1 MEKKPSWTI
10 AQKANAAPSIVKIDK
25 QPQLKPRNEQ
35 LVLVFLI
42 KKGLLNLSIFE
53 NKDEQLNKI
62 KRIKD
67 FVSNQSLIIFSVFR
81 M

>member
-1 MEKKPSWTI
+1 MEKKPFWTI

-25 QPQLKPRNEQ
+25 QPQLKPQNEQ

-53 NKDEQLNKI
+53 NKGEQLSKI
-62 KRIKD
+62 KRT
-67 FVSNQSLIIFSVFR
+67 
-81 M
+81 